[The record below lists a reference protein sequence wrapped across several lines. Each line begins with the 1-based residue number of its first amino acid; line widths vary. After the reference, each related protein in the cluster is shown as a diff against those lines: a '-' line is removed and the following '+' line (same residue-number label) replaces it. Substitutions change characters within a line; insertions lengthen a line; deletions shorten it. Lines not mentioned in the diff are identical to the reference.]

1 LHLVILPYTPRPRE
15 RYNKGVSNDGQP
27 SDTGFASDLFL
38 QTGLPALEEYVS
50 IECLS
55 PDFDPDWKANG
66 HIDRAAQFLASWCKD
81 QHVPDASIEIV
92 RVGEKT
98 PVLLAEIPATAGE
111 EHRSSTLIYGHFDK
125 QPPLGTWRDG
135 LSAFTPVRIDD
146 RLYGRGT
153 ADDGYATF
161 AAFAAISSLAQR
173 GIGHGRIVVLIEA
186 SEESGSPDL
195 EAYLDEFADH
205 IGTPGLVICLD
216 SGCVSYDRLWVTN
229 SLRGVVSGTLRVD
242 VLTEGV
248 HSGHASGIVPSSF
261 RIARELLD
269 RLEDSASGEI
279 RIDALNSEIPA
290 HRLAEI
296 DAIAMAFGED
306 GAGAFPTVNG
316 LRLDGGNAAERIVRG
331 TWRPTLSVIG
341 QEGMPDLGIGGNVL
355 RPYTALKLSIRL
367 PPNVD
372 AQAATEAVIRTLTS
386 NPPSG
391 ATVSF
396 TPAHPAQGWDAPPH
410 QPWLADAVSAASVA
424 HFGAPPGSL
433 GLGGSIPFMAALGTR
448 FLATQF
454 LATGVLGPGSNAHG
468 PNEFLHLPTACA
480 VACCVADV
488 LAIVK

>member
-1 LHLVILPYTPRPRE
+1 MPRE
-15 RYNKGVSNDGQP
+15 RYNKGVSNDPQT
-27 SDTGFASDLFL
+27 SASNLAGELFL
-38 QTGLPALEEYVS
+38 ANGLSALEEYVR

-66 HIDRAAQFLASWCKD
+66 HIDEAARYLARWCAE
-81 QHVPDASIEIV
+81 QHVPGAWIEIV
-92 RVGEKT
+92 QMGDKT
-98 PVLLAEIPATAGE
+98 PVLLAEIRSTSGE
-111 EHRSSTLIYGHFDK
+111 ERRATTLIYGHFDK

-135 LSAFTPVRIDD
+135 LAPFTPVHIDD

-161 AAFAAISSLAQR
+161 AAFSAISSLEQR

-195 EAYLDEFADH
+195 ESYLDELSDR

-216 SGCVSYDRLWVTN
+216 SGCVSYDRLWITN
-229 SLRGVVSGTLRVD
+229 SLRGVVAGTLRVD
-242 VLTEGV
+242 VLSEGV

-269 RLEDSASGEI
+269 RLEDASNGEI
-279 RIDALNSEIPA
+279 RLDELKSEIPA

-296 DAIAMAFGED
+296 EAIAEAFGED
-306 GAGAFPTVNG
+306 GAGAFPTVG
-316 LRLDGGNAAERIVRG
+316 DLRLDGRHAAERITRG

-341 QEGMPDLGIGGNVL
+341 QEGIPDLGIGGNVL
-355 RPYTALKLSIRL
+355 RPFTALKLSLRL

-372 AQAATEAVIRTLTS
+372 AQRATDTVAATLTS

-396 TPAHPAQGWDAPPH
+396 TPSHPAQGWDAPPL
-410 QPWLADAVSAASVA
+410 QPWLADAVSAASLA

-433 GLGGSIPFMAALGTR
+433 GLGGSIPFMAALGIR
-448 FLATQF
+448 FPETQF
-454 LATGVLGPGSNAHG
+454 LATGVLGPESNAHG